1 MSDNTDRII
10 VAGGGIGGLAT
21 AMGLAQ
27 KGRSVLVLEKASQFG
42 ELGAG
47 IQLAPNA
54 FHSFDYLGVGEA
66 ARKMAVYVEA
76 LRFMDAMTSEE
87 IAHLDFGEAFRK
99 HFGNPYAVVHRGDL
113 HGVLVRACRANP
125 KIELKAASEVMGY
138 EQDGKSVTVRVAD
151 GTTYT
156 GSGLIGA
163 DGLWSNVRKQLAGDS
178 PARLA
183 GHTTYRSVIPYDE
196 MPEDLRWT
204 AVTFWAGPMCHLVH
218 YPLSDLRMF
227 NLAITAHNNPPGP
240 AAGVP
245 VTKAEVMKGFAH
257 VHPKARQIIDI
268 GKDWKY
274 WVLADRDPID
284 NWVEGRV
291 ALLGDAGHPML
302 QHMAQGACQALEDAV
317 CLSHM
322 VGEFPDRWEQA
333 LQSYHTRRLLRVTR
347 VQVQSRVV
355 ADHIYHPDGAHAKL
369 RNAMMRAMR
378 QEDWW
383 KTMEWLYGGTG
394 LGENN
399 FF

>member
-1 MSDNTDRII
+1 MSENTDRII

-21 AMGLAQ
+21 AIGLAQ
-27 KGRSVLVLEKASQFG
+27 KGRSVLVLERASQFG

-66 ARKMAVYVEA
+66 ARKMAVNVEA
-76 LRFMDAMTSEE
+76 IRFIDALTAEE
-87 IAHLDFGEAFRK
+87 IARLDFGEAFRAR
-99 HFGNPYAVVHRGDL
+99 FGNPYAVVHRGDL
-113 HGVLVRACRANP
+113 HGVLVRACRAHP
-125 KIELKAASEVMGY
+125 QIELKAASEVMSY
-138 EQDGKSVTVRVAD
+138 QQDGKSVTVRTAD
-151 GTTYT
+151 GASYT
-156 GSGLIGA
+156 GVGLIGA
-163 DGLWSNVRKQLAGDS
+163 DGLWSNIRKQLAGDS
-178 PARLA
+178 PARIA
-183 GHTTYRSVIPYDE
+183 GHTTYRSLIPYE
-196 MPEDLRWT
+196 QMPEELRWT

-218 YPLSDLRMF
+218 YPLSDLRTF
-227 NLAITAHNNPPGP
+227 NLAITAHNNPTTQ

-245 VTKAEVMKGFAH
+245 VTKAEVMEGFAH
-257 VHPKARQIIDI
+257 IHPKARQIIDI
-268 GKDWKY
+268 GNDWKY

-284 NWVEGRV
+284 NWVDGRV
-291 ALLGDAGHPML
+291 ALLGDAAHPML

-347 VQVQSRVV
+347 VQVQSRVI
-355 ADHIYHPDGAHAKL
+355 ADHVHHPSGAHAKL
-369 RNAMMRAMR
+369 RNAMMRAMS
-378 QEDWW
+378 QQDWW